1 MGGWICGS
9 WMVTSM
15 YLLFLRTSWQMW
27 GACSLRQRQAN
38 SCACQGD
45 SDRNKIRSVRF
56 LDLATSYLYWPPLHL
71 LSVHLLLCLF
81 LMWHQAKVSSAPRSP
96 YLPLVPPFLSC
107 APLSHAV
114 HLLCCSLSWQAAIQT
129 LRALR
134 GTQFIFLFLSFL
146 FDAMNTISAPCVREG
161 WMRER
166 EAGQREEFVYLLS
179 MSPLTLIEVSN
190 NRLRWMCLA
199 TCMCESWDGM
209 GVSMGCCGMT
219 WQ

>member
-15 YLLFLRTSWQMW
+15 YLLFLITSWQMW

-81 LMWHQAKVSSAPRSP
+81 LMWHQAEVSSAPRSP
-96 YLPLVPPFLSC
+96 YLPLVPPFLYC

-129 LRALR
+129 WRAL
-134 GTQFIFLFLSFL
+134 GGNAVYLFVLVLPLRRDEHNFSTVCAWRM
-146 FDAMNTISAPCVREG
+146 DEREG
-161 WMRER
+161 SGAKR
-166 EAGQREEFVYLLS
+166 GVLS

-209 GVSMGCCGMT
+209 GVSMGCCGLT